1 MSTYAVGIKV
11 SEEQL
16 HAVLVEQADDQL
28 VLRAHFDR
36 SIGEP
41 DTEMD
46 FTGGFAEEEDDFEDE
61 DDDYTLQFG
70 DDGGA
75 GDLFLGSEFGDLE
88 GDEETS
94 RSFSATSFE
103 TELQSILMECAD
115 QGFDNPEVAF
125 CTTSSEMDELELRI
139 PPNEGTTGSEDETGL
154 PLPVKRSTLL
164 KMLEE
169 QYEGGVEDER
179 VGFVPMRPTG
189 DGRHRVLALIAPPS
203 GSVLTT
209 LRSLK
214 DGATGDLPAVRRFE
228 SEIPIYL
235 GLARAALDLPS
246 DATERSLVVRTGEDD
261 TLVLFVEGRTLLQA
275 ESLPSL
281 SARDPADTICSRVLL
296 LQDEY
301 GIGEVQHVLVVGG
314 DGDDALKQGFKDFFP
329 DATVAGLRSFLP
341 VEGEVEP
348 GAYVGALAAA
358 VRQLGA
364 TELSASF
371 QDLNFLPK
379 SYTKTSFSLPVGWSV
394 PALLTVL
401 FIASLGFVWYYLHNA
416 RAISEERSRLQQLER
431 ELAEVDQQAIQARI
445 DSMDAI
451 AQKYS
456 NGMTVV
462 NSLLG
467 GSNKWSK
474 GLSGLAALT
483 DSIQGVWVGSWS
495 PMSDT
500 QVQLA
505 GHATARMRIVRFAR
519 QLDGD
524 IRSVT
529 FTEIRDWPLYQF
541 TLTAP
546 LDTTVP
552 EATRYWRQERL
563 AAMEGASAST
573 PSLSFASRPPDTPT
587 QGVSMQSAE
596 PAPAPA
602 HETPPPAQEDSPPA
616 QSAASPAGDATPT
629 EQSASPANA
638 SEPEAPESTQP
649 AASANWTVV
658 IAAPLDRAKADS
670 TLEAYRDQ
678 ITAKGHDI
686 QIRQSPTN
694 GRYLVSVGAF
704 VRLSTAKATL
714 KAMKDDLPEGSWLY
728 EIPDEEPAT
737 ASS

>member
-1 MSTYAVGIKV
+1 MSTYAVGIMV

-16 HAVLVEQADDQL
+16 HAVLVEQAEEQW

-41 DTEMD
+41 DAEMD
-46 FTGGFAEEEDDFEDE
+46 FMGGFEEEEDDFDDQ

-70 DDGGA
+70 DDDGA

-88 GDEETS
+88 EEGETP
-94 RSFSATSFE
+94 RSFSGATFE
-103 TELQSILMECAD
+103 TELQSILAECAN
-115 QGFDNPEVAF
+115 QGCADPEVAF
-125 CTTSSEMDELELRI
+125 CTTASEMDELELRI

-154 PLPVKRSTLL
+154 PLPVKRSKLL
-164 KMLEE
+164 KRLEE

-179 VGFVPMRPTG
+179 VGFVPMHPTG
-189 DGRHRVLALIAPPS
+189 DGRHRVMALIAPPS

-214 DGATGDLPAVRRFE
+214 DGATSDLPAVRRFD

-235 GLARAALDLPS
+235 GLARAAIDLPP
-246 DATERSLVVRTGEDD
+246 DATERSLVVRTNEDD
-261 TLVLFVEGRTLLQA
+261 TLVLFLEGRTLLQA

-314 DGDDALKQGFKDFFP
+314 DGDDALQQGFQDFFP

-341 VEGEVEP
+341 VEEEVEA

-358 VRQLGA
+358 LRQLGA
-364 TELSASF
+364 AELSAAF
-371 QDLNFLPK
+371 PDLNFLPK
-379 SYTKTSFSLPVGWSV
+379 DYTKTSFSLPVGGSV
-394 PALLTVL
+394 PALLAVL
-401 FIASLGFVWYYLHNA
+401 FVASLGFVWYYLHNA
-416 RAISEERSRLQQLER
+416 RAISQERNRLQQLEQ
-431 ELAEVDQQAIQARI
+431 ELAEVDQQALQVRI

-456 NGMTVV
+456 NGMSVV
-462 NSLLG
+462 NSLLS

-483 DSIQGVWVGSWS
+483 DSVQGVWVGSWS

-505 GHATARMRIVRFAR
+505 GHATARMRIVRLAR
-519 QLDGD
+519 QLNGE

-563 AAMEGASAST
+563 ADMENASGSGFSLSSAS
-573 PSLSFASRPPDTPT
+573 
-587 QGVSMQSAE
+587 
-596 PAPAPA
+596 
-602 HETPPPAQEDSPPA
+602 SPPA
-616 QSAASPAGDATPT
+616 PPTQEVSVQSDGPAETQQGARTPT
-629 EQSASPANA
+629 PSADAPSDDETSNEPPPTPSS
-638 SEPEAPESTQP
+638 SEPETD
-649 AASANWTVV
+649 AADPPNTTSSANWTMV
-658 IAAPLDRAKADS
+658 IAAPLERANAESAMD
-670 TLEAYRDQ
+670 AFRDQ
-678 ITAKGHDI
+678 VQAKGYDI

-694 GRYLVSVGAF
+694 GRHLVSVGAF
-704 VRLSTAKATL
+704 ARLSTAKATL
-714 KAMKDDLPEGSWLY
+714 EEMKDDLPKGAWLY
-728 EIPDEEPAT
+728 EIPDEESVSP
-737 ASS
+737 